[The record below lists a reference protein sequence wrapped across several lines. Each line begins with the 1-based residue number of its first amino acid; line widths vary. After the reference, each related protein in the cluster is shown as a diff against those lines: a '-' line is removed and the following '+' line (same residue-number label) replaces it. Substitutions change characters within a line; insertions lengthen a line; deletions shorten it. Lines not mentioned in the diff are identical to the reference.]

1 MYDTGIVNTCFM
13 LIGLVEAIGVVASAM
28 VAAGDL

>member
-13 LIGLVEAIGVVASAM
+13 LIGLVEAIGVASAM